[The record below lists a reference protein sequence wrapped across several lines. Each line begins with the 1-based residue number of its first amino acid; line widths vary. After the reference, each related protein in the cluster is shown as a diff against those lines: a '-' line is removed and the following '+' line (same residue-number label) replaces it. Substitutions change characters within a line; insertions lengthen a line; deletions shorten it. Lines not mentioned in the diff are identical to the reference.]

1 MTRTFSKIFGLG
13 GMRIGWAYAP
23 PAVIDVL
30 NRVRAPF
37 NVSIAAQAA
46 AIAALAEPGWVEKGR
61 AHNAEYRPKLA
72 AGLQAAGIKVWPS
85 EGNFVLAD
93 FAVPERAKAADEFLR
108 ARGVIARPVGGY
120 GLPQCLRITVGTAE
134 EVGIVIDTLS
144 AFMRS
149 LMPEPLFK
157 RLALIGIGLIGS
169 SVARI
174 ARERGDL
181 AGEIV
186 VNARTAKTLDRV
198 RELGFAD
205 RVEADAARAVE
216 GADCVMLC
224 APVGAFADIAAAIAP
239 HLAAGAILTD
249 VGSTKQSV
257 IRDVGPLVPA
267 GVHFVPAH
275 PVAGTE
281 YSGPDSGFTTLFE
294 GRWALLTPPPGADE
308 AAVAKIEELWRRC
321 GSMVQRMEPG
331 HHDRVLAIV
340 SHLPHLI
347 AFTICGTADDLADE
361 SRQEVVRFAA
371 SGFRDFTRIAA
382 SDPVMWRDIFLN
394 NREALLEMLAR
405 FMEDAQAMSRAVRWG
420 DAAYI
425 EDKVERGRKIRRSL
439 IEVKQA

>member
-1 MTRTFSKIFGLG
+1 
-13 GMRIGWAYAP
+13 
-23 PAVIDVL
+23 
-30 NRVRAPF
+30 
-37 NVSIAAQAA
+37 
-46 AIAALAEPGWVEKGR
+46 
-61 AHNAEYRPKLA
+61 
-72 AGLQAAGIKVWPS
+72 
-85 EGNFVLAD
+85 
-93 FAVPERAKAADEFLR
+93 
-108 ARGVIARPVGGY
+108 
-120 GLPQCLRITVGTAE
+120 
-134 EVGIVIDTLS
+134 
-144 AFMRS
+144 
-149 LMPEPLFK
+149 MPEPLFR
-157 RLALIGIGLIGS
+157 RLTLIGVGLIGS

-174 ARERGDL
+174 ARERGDI

-205 RVEADAARAVE
+205 RVEADAGRAVE
-216 GADCVMLC
+216 GADCIMLC
-224 APVGAFADIAAAIAP
+224 APVGAFADIATAIAP
-239 HLAAGAILTD
+239 HLAPGAILTD

-294 GRWALLTPPPGADE
+294 GRWTLVTPMPGTDD
-308 AAVAKIEELWRRC
+308 AAVAKVEALWQRC

-347 AFTICGTADDLADE
+347 AFTICGTADDLE
-361 SRQEVVRFAA
+361 GETRKEVLQFAA

-405 FMEDAQAMSRAVRWG
+405 FMEDAQAMAKAVRWG
-420 DAAYI
+420 DGAYI
-425 EDKVERGRKIRRSL
+425 EESIHRGRAIRQSL
-439 IEVKQA
+439 IELKQA

>member
-1 MTRTFSKIFGLG
+1 M
-13 GMRIGWAYAP
+13 
-23 PAVIDVL
+23 
-30 NRVRAPF
+30 
-37 NVSIAAQAA
+37 
-46 AIAALAEPGWVEKGR
+46 
-61 AHNAEYRPKLA
+61 
-72 AGLQAAGIKVWPS
+72 
-85 EGNFVLAD
+85 AD
-93 FAVPERAKAADEFLR
+93 
-108 ARGVIARPVGGY
+108 
-120 GLPQCLRITVGTAE
+120 
-134 EVGIVIDTLS
+134 
-144 AFMRS
+144 
-149 LMPEPLFK
+149 PLFR
-157 RLALIGIGLIGS
+157 RLALLGIGLIGS

-174 ARERGDL
+174 ARDRGDL
-181 AGEIV
+181 AAEIV
-186 VNARTAKTLDRV
+186 VNARTPKTLDRV
-198 RELGFAD
+198 MELGLAD
-205 RVEADAARAVE
+205 RVELDPARAVE

-224 APVGAFADIAAAIAP
+224 TPVGAFAEIATRIAP
-239 HLAAGAILTD
+239 HLAPGAILTD

-281 YSGPDSGFTTLFE
+281 YSGPDAGFITLFQ
-294 GRWALLTPPPGADE
+294 GRWTLLTPPPGTDD

-321 GSMVQRMEPG
+321 GSMVERMEPA

-361 SRQEVVRFAA
+361 SRQEVINFAA

-405 FMEDAQAMSRAVRWG
+405 FLEDAQAMARAVRWG

-425 EDKVERGRKIRRSL
+425 EDMVERGRKIRHSL
-439 IEVKQA
+439 IEQKQA